1 MTNLYKDAI
10 AEAKVVKALAE
21 KNAFNLLAEALSTNS
36 SVNGIISK
44 KLAEEADEEEDVVQP
59 EMSTTEE
66 VPPVAEPS
74 MEEDDTELD
83 EILKEL
89 EGEMDDE
96 EPIEE
101 GEDDDFDLSGAT
113 TPAVEDEDEEAI
125 DTEIDEILREMDDE
139 AELDMPEP
147 EPDEEM
153 EAENRSL
160 KLELKKARNVINKQ
174 KAALH
179 EVGLM
184 NAKLLL
190 VTKLLG
196 KLNLSESAK
205 LSIISSIDKAK
216 TLREAK
222 LIYSTIAEN
231 LNKSGKTIKEGVS
244 SKSTRSVGKPTN
256 RMFLT
261 EQTNVIDTARWKKL
275 AGIL

>member
-275 AGIL
+275 AGII

>member
-66 VPPVAEPS
+66 VSPVAEPS

>member
-96 EPIEE
+96 EPIE
-101 GEDDDFDLSGAT
+101 EDDDFDLSGAT

-275 AGIL
+275 AGII

>member
-66 VPPVAEPS
+66 VPPVSEPS

-83 EILKEL
+83 EILREL
-89 EGEMDDE
+89 EGEMDEE

-113 TPAVEDEDEEAI
+113 TPDVEDEDEEAI

>member
-44 KLAEEADEEEDVVQP
+44 KLAEEAEEDEELMQTEMDETED
-59 EMSTTEE
+59 
-66 VPPVAEPS
+66 VPPVEAPVTD
-74 MEEDDTELD
+74 EEDTELD

-89 EGEMDDE
+89 EGEME
-96 EPIEE
+96 EEDPIEE
-101 GEDDDFDLSGAT
+101 GDDDNFSLSAAE
-113 TPAVEDEDEEAI
+113 PEDETDDEEI
-125 DTEIDEILREMDDE
+125 ESELDEILKEMEGEEELEDPMP
-139 AELDMPEP
+139 AE
-147 EPDEEM
+147 EPDEEL
-153 EAENRSL
+153 EAENRKL
-160 KLELKKARNVINKQ
+160 KLELKKAKNVINKQ
-174 KAALH
+174 KSALH

-205 LSIISSIDKAK
+205 LNVISSIDKAK

-231 LNKSGKTIKEGVS
+231 LNKSGKTIKEGIS

-256 RMFLT
+256 GMFLN
-261 EQTNVIDTARWKKL
+261 EQKNVIDTARWKKL
-275 AGIL
+275 AGII

>member
-83 EILKEL
+83 EILREL
-89 EGEMDDE
+89 EGEMDEE

-113 TPAVEDEDEEAI
+113 TSAVEDEDEEAI

-147 EPDEEM
+147 EPDEEL

-244 SKSTRSVGKPTN
+244 SKSARSVGKPTN

>member
-101 GEDDDFDLSGAT
+101 GEDDNFDLSGAT